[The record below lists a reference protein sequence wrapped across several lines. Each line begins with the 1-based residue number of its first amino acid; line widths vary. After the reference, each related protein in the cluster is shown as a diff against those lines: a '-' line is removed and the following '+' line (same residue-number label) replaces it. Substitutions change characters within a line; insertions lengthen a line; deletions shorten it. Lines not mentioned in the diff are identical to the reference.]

1 MNYRIKEKVH
11 LRELCIGKGE
21 YGIGA
26 SSVPKNDHLPT
37 YLRITDI
44 NDNGELLTE
53 SLTSVN
59 HYDASKYYLKENDIV
74 FARTGAS
81 TGRAFYY
88 EKKYGELVFAG
99 FLIKFSLDKKK
110 VNPKYLKYYCLSEQ
124 YKGWVKAYTGG
135 STRGNINANTFG
147 DMIVEIPS
155 RKQQDFLVKILS
167 SLDDKIEINNKI
179 NKKLEELAQTLY
191 KRWFVD
197 FEFPNEY
204 GKPYKS
210 SGGEMVGSELGL
222 IPKEWTVETLG
233 KNSVSNLIKT
243 GVSKFEGTKTYIA
256 TADVS
261 GIDIVS
267 FKTKITLEDKPS
279 RANMQPVSHSLW
291 FAKMKNSRKLIR
303 VSSTS
308 SYLLNRCIFST
319 GFAGL
324 LVPDYP
330 NYIWSFLI
338 SKEFDDMKN
347 NLSNGT
353 TMEGINND
361 GINRI
366 KIIIPKKEILSKF
379 ENTINNF
386 YEEIQFLQIQNNK
399 LADLRDLLLPKL
411 MSGEIEVPD
420 ME

>member
-1 MNYRIKEKVH
+1 MNYENTNHKLISLIQSVSETFKFQENIKVVLINTSDILDGKVLKH
-11 LRELCIGKGE
+11 ETE
-21 YGIGA
+21 YPIKIAGQFKKA
-26 SSVPKNDHLPT
+26 FKKNDILFSEIRPANK
-37 YLRITDI
+37 R
-44 NDNGELLTE
+44 
-53 SLTSVN
+53 
-59 HYDASKYYLKENDIV
+59 
-74 FARTGAS
+74 FAFVDFDSNIYVAS
-81 TGRAFYY
+81 TKLMVLRRKSDLIDNRFLYQFLKSDEVLNKLQSIAESRSGTFPQITFT
-88 EKKYGELVFAG
+88 ELSN
-99 FLIKFSLDKKK
+99 LEIKLPPL
-110 VNPKYLKYYCLSEQ
+110 N
-124 YKGWVKAYTGG
+124 
-135 STRGNINANTFG
+135 
-147 DMIVEIPS
+147 
-155 RKQQDFLVKILS
+155 QQILVADFLQRI
-167 SLDDKIEINNKI
+167 DNKIEINNKI
-179 NKKLEELAQTLY
+179 NKNLEKLVQTLY
-191 KRWFVD
+191 KSWSVD
-197 FEFPNEY
+197 FEFPNEE

-210 SGGEMVGSELGL
+210 SGGEMVDSELGL
-222 IPKEWTVETLG
+222 IPKGWRLETLG
-233 KNSVSNLIKT
+233 NSSISSLIKT

-279 RANMQPVSHSLW
+279 RANMQPVSNSLW

-308 SYLLNRCIFST
+308 RYLLNRCIFST

-379 ENTINNF
+379 ENTINSF